1 MLVLD
6 EPTRGIDI
14 GAHAEIIRLVE
25 RLRADGMALVV
36 ISSELEE
43 LVAYSNRVVVMA
55 DRRQIGELVGA
66 EITAGA
72 IMNAIAGP
80 MAELAAGP
88 VEGARP

>member
-1 MLVLD
+1 M
-6 EPTRGIDI
+6 
-14 GAHAEIIRLVE
+14 
-25 RLRADGMALVV
+25 
-36 ISSELEE
+36 
-43 LVAYSNRVVVMA
+43 AYSNRVVVMA

-80 MAELAAGP
+80 VAGR